1 MIKIISTGLQT
12 SVQDL
17 GRYGYRYLGVPTSG
31 VMDRRS
37 AVLANHLLGNDA
49 GAPLIEFGHQ
59 GPVLKFLDDTEIA
72 ITGAGFNPS
81 VSGELYPL
89 NKRLFIEKGSVM
101 NFGLASSGVW
111 AYLAVRGGFLVDK
124 ILHSSSFHPTVSP
137 QLSIQKETVL
147 ETGFF
152 ETKLKRKNAVLRIS
166 SDYFKQQEI
175 EVYKGPEFESLNEE
189 LQMELLDNTYT
200 ISGQSNRMATVL
212 NHNLKISAPE
222 IITSAVQPGT
232 VQLTPSGKMMVL
244 MRDAQ
249 TTGGY
254 ARILQFTDEAV
265 SILSQ
270 IKVGSAVDLKLI

>member
-1 MIKIISTGLQT
+1 MIKIISKGLQT
-12 SVQDL
+12 SIQDL
-17 GRYGYRYLGVPTSG
+17 GRYGYRHLGVPTSG
-31 VMDRRS
+31 VMDRKS
-37 AVLANHLLGNDA
+37 AVLANHLLGNVA
-49 GAPLIEFGHQ
+49 YAPLLEFGHQ

-81 VSGELYPL
+81 VSGELFPL
-89 NKRLFIEKGSVM
+89 NKRLFIDKGNVM

-111 AYLAVRGGFLVDK
+111 AYLAVRGGIIVDPV
-124 ILHSSSFHPTVSP
+124 LLSSSFHPTVSP
-137 QLSIQKETVL
+137 QLFIQKGTVL
-147 ETGFF
+147 KNNVFSHE
-152 ETKLKRKNAVLRIS
+152 LSRKHAALRIS
-166 SDYFKQQEI
+166 TDYFKQQQI
-175 EVYKGPEFESLNEE
+175 EVYRGPEFESLNEE
-189 LQMELLDNTYT
+189 FQTQLINYTYT
-200 ISGQSNRMATVL
+200 ISGQSNRMASVL

-254 ARILQFTDEAV
+254 TRILQLTEEAV

-270 IKVGSAVDLKLI
+270 IKGGQSIAMKLI